1 MDTYGY
7 LYSQNFYPNSPSLNL
22 IQSDDDSGGNN
33 QFQFEVYLQSNMT
46 YVLVST
52 TFGSMIVGDYEVIV
66 QGLYTVN
73 MRKSNNICGITTAT
87 GSTRTTT
94 TGFIDNI
101 SIFSK

>member
-22 IQSDDDSGGNN
+22 IRSDDDSGENN

-46 YVLVST
+46 YVLVLT
-52 TFGSMIVGDYEVIV
+52 TLDPLMVGNYEVIV

-73 MRKSNNICGITTAT
+73 MRKSNNLCSI
-87 GSTRTTT
+87 RTTT
-94 TGFIDNI
+94 NR
-101 SIFSK
+101 K